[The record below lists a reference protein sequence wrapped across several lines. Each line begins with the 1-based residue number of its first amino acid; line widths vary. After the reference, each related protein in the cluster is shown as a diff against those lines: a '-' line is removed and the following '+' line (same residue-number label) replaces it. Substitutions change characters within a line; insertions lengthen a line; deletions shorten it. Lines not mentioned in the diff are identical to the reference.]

1 MVKQKEDRRKAR
13 AAALAT
19 LKSRRS
25 GLHLSEENDT
35 TYSSALDSYNAPV
48 DNVYDD
54 IYDEEEYRRRVESE
68 RLKEDF
74 VVDDGECRIVCI
86 ICYNII
92 CRQAVE
98 CMSRV

>member
-25 GLHLSEENDT
+25 GLHFENDAT
-35 TYSSALDSYNAPV
+35 ASSALDSYNAQI
-48 DNVYDD
+48 DDVYDD
-54 IYDEEEYRRRVESE
+54 ISDEDEYRRRVESE

-74 VVDDGECRIVCI
+74 VVDDGEFKVSCVI
-86 ICYNII
+86 
-92 CRQAVE
+92 
-98 CMSRV
+98 